1 MNIREALLRDRSKA
15 NCQKVVAYIG
25 NDQELCRELVNCL
38 LVPDPV
44 LNAKAAWVLS
54 FLTDNNPSIA
64 DSYQNAFL
72 AKLKEEENHDAVFRS
87 VCRHWAEYG
96 FPEEIEG
103 EVYDLCLGYLQSNK
117 AIAIKAHAMQSCFK
131 VVSKY
136 PHLAP
141 EFKLVLD
148 EVLLRYGE
156 ESAGIR
162 SRGNKLLKKLRPY
175 L

>member
-15 NCQKVVAYIG
+15 NCQKIVAYIG
-25 NDQELCRELVNCL
+25 NNKDLCKKWVNCL

-54 FLTDNNPSIA
+54 FLTDNNPSIV
-64 DSYQNAFL
+64 DSYQMAFL
-72 AKLKEEENHDAVFRS
+72 TKLKEEENHDAVLRA

-131 VVSKY
+131 VVTKY
-136 PHLAP
+136 PDLAL
-141 EFKLVLD
+141 EYKLVLE
-148 EVLLRYGE
+148 EVILKYGE